1 MVCVGLAA
9 SRRAISLERIAVN
22 LDDARIPDNAGRQPI
37 DVPVVR
43 AGPAAYFSTLPVKA
57 IRAAIE
63 SGKPA
68 LIDVW
73 IDCDEKVFP
82 MVPAGAPIEDV
93 FDAEDLAKKEQEKD

>member
-1 MVCVGLAA
+1 M
-9 SRRAISLERIAVN
+9 
-22 LDDARIPDNAGRQPI
+22 GR
-37 DVPVVR
+37 
-43 AGPAAYFSTLPVKA
+43 A

-63 SGKPA
+63 SGKPS

-73 IDCDEKVFP
+73 LDCDEKVFP

>member
-1 MVCVGLAA
+1 MTKK
-9 SRRAISLERIAVN
+9 EEM
-22 LDDARIPDNAGRQPI
+22 
-37 DVPVVR
+37 
-43 AGPAAYFSTLPVKA
+43 GPA

-82 MVPAGAPIEDV
+82 MVPAGKPIEEA
-93 FDAEDLAKKEQEKD
+93 FDEIDLRIE